1 MAYMKKRVPV
11 VLLCL
16 AAAVLGLPVEELN
29 PYLPP

>member
-1 MAYMKKRVPV
+1 MKKRVPV